1 MIKITITSK
10 SDRQEL
16 TQVDAISLTANTAG
30 FTVCNA
36 VLGNYGKDEERLKV
50 LANKC
55 NLEQKVMY
63 AADVKPNLIFVP
75 KINKTED
82 VTNIIEDVVKAAN
95 VMAVKRL
102 RFTHYMVVFDKLPEQ
117 QIATILDCLLD
128 KDIATTL
135 EEVVIEI
142 DKKFKRKLQQML
154 EQRTM

>member
-1 MIKITITSK
+1 MH
-10 SDRQEL
+10 

-36 VLGNYGKDEERLKV
+36 VLGRYGKDEDRLKE

-55 NLEQKVMY
+55 NVEQKVMY

-75 KINKTED
+75 KTKNTED
-82 VTNIIEDVVKAAN
+82 VTKIIEDVVKAAN

-117 QIATILDCLLD
+117 QIATILNCFLS
-128 KDIATTL
+128 KDLSTTL
-135 EEVVIEI
+135 EEVVFEI
-142 DKKFKRKLQQML
+142 DDKFESRLSEML
-154 EQRTM
+154 EQRAM